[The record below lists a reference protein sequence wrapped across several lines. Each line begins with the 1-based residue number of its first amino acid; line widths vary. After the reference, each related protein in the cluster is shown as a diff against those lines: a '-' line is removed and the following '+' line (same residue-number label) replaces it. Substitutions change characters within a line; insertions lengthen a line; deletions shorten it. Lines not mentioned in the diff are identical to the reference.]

1 MPVAVAGS
9 GMPAVALLLKL
20 QTQIRDKGTTVVRIT
35 TSWCRAARDR
45 WRGGDHGRWP
55 RLSAVRCVL
64 LRDAAPRLGSNLG
77 ETRIRQRDPHSAE
90 RTRIRI
96 VFGGAFFSP
105 PTGKKTEALPKWK
118 LPQTKTFD
126 SHESL
131 PAWRQIVSLQD
142 HRSHTNSK
150 SPRNDPWRR
159 IDPLLLTPACENE
172 SSSLSELRAQ
182 AAGSAAQA
190 CRERPASV
198 RAAGAECAR
207 VP

>member
-1 MPVAVAGS
+1 MPCGSRSVARRRS
-9 GMPAVALLLKL
+9 WALA
-20 QTQIRDKGTTVVRIT
+20 QAQ
-35 TSWCRAARDR
+35 CCAMRAASG
-45 WRGGDHGRWP
+45 RGAEAGLEFG
-55 RLSAVRCVL
+55 
-64 LRDAAPRLGSNLG
+64 
-77 ETRIRQRDPHSAE
+77 RDPHSAE

-105 PTGKKTEALPKWK
+105 PTGKKTEALPKRK

-131 PAWRQIVSLQD
+131 PAWRQTVSLQD
-142 HRSHTNSK
+142 SSAGGHTNSK